1 MDDQRYELSPTAH
14 RHQVDADDTLH
25 AINNA
30 LYEFH
35 LDAEPP
41 QRPHDRVLVIGPDRS
56 GLLLEV
62 VHIPTDT
69 AYRVIH
75 SMRLRPG
82 TRAKYL

>member
-1 MDDQRYELSPTAH
+1 MTGPRYELVPAAL
-14 RHQVDADDTLH
+14 RHHIDIDDTLH
-25 AINNA
+25 AIDKA
-30 LYEFH
+30 LSEFH

-41 QRPHDRVLVIGPDRS
+41 RRPHDRVLVIGPDHNK
-56 GLLLEV
+56 LLLKV

-69 AYRVIH
+69 TYRVIH

>member
-1 MDDQRYELSPTAH
+1 MTDPRYELAPSAL
-14 RHQVDADDTLH
+14 RHHIDIDDTLH

-41 QRPHDRVLVIGPDRS
+41 RRPHNRILVIGPDRS
-56 GLLLEV
+56 GSLLEI